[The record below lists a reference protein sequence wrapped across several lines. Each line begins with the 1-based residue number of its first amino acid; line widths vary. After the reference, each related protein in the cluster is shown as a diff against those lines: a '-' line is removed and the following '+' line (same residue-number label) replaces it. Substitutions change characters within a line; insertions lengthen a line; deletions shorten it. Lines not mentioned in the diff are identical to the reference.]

1 MPKILIGVFIEHEI
15 TAGGNYHQ
23 SLNNILL
30 LAKINLGNAEFKI
43 ITTSKNT
50 FRYLNTIGISSI
62 LYAPSKISSAL
73 MLLRSESSQY
83 VYPFFRFLSSKNHI
97 ERFLTKNRIE
107 LVYFTSQSTLAKY
120 LEVTNYIYTLF
131 DLCHRDQ
138 PEFPEVS
145 DYRVFQKR
153 ERAFI
158 RDLPRAISVLVDSDI
173 GKDNV
178 ISHYGL
184 KADRVH
190 VYPFKPSISIKDPK
204 KINIKEKYSL
214 NCDYIFYPAQFW
226 PHKNHIYILEALK
239 HLRDTTGVTIG
250 AIFAGGDK
258 GNLQHIRQSALEMKI
273 SDSVVFAGYVEND
286 EIPSLYSQA
295 FALVMP
301 TYFGPTN
308 LPPLEA
314 FSLGVPVLY
323 SDLPGL
329 REQVADAAMLLDLTS
344 PQSLSSHLFSLYE
357 SPQLRDDLIEKGLKR
372 IEYLDVDNHRI
383 EVLKKIIK
391 GYMVKKK
398 CWS

>member
-1 MPKILIGVFIEHEI
+1 MSKFVVGVFIEHEI

-23 SLNNILL
+23 SLNNILQL
-30 LAKINLGNAEFKI
+30 DRINLKNVEFKI
-43 ITTSKNT
+43 ITTSKNNA
-50 FRYLNTIGISSI
+50 RYLESIGIGSI
-62 LYAPSKISSAL
+62 LYKPRVLNLLL
-73 MLLRSESSQY
+73 MHMRSEYNQY
-83 VYPFFRFLSSKNHI
+83 LYPIFRFFSSKNYI
-97 ERFLTKNRIE
+97 ERFLSKNRIE
-107 LVYFTSQSTLAKY
+107 LVYFTSQSGLPKF
-120 LEVTNYIYTLF
+120 LETTNYIYTLF

-153 ERAFI
+153 ERAFV
-158 RDLPRAISVLVDSDI
+158 RDLSRAVGVMVDSHF

-178 ISHYGL
+178 VFHYRL

-190 VYPFKPSISIKDPK
+190 VYPFKPSISIRSSN

-214 NCDYIFYPAQFW
+214 DCDYVFYPAQFW

-239 HLRDTTGVTIG
+239 HLRDTKGVTMG

-258 GNLQHIRQSALEMKI
+258 GNLEHIRKSALEMKI
-273 SDSVVFAGYVEND
+273 SDEVVFAGYVANED
-286 EIPSLYSQA
+286 IPSLYSQA

-329 REQVADAAMLLDLTS
+329 RDQVGDAAMLLDLTN
-344 PQSLSSHLFSLYE
+344 PQSLSAHLFSLYE
-357 SPQLRDDLIEKGLKR
+357 SPYLRDSFIDKGFKRMEDLDMDDHGIKILRRIIE
-372 IEYLDVDNHRI
+372 D
-383 EVLKKIIK
+383 
-391 GYMVKKK
+391 YMVKKK